1 MNNKMKRKKSGIV
14 ISVILFLF
22 SAVSLIYGIYMVRY
36 SLSYVNTYTGMS
48 AVPADKVMQY
58 VVSAS
63 SIYFG
68 FGILFAACAFI
79 ILFLNGTSRKA
90 ADSEP
95 ADVDEHPENNP
106 YYTAPADLEVPVDS
120 EPADSSVSPAP
131 VTSEVPADIGVPIP
145 DDPELP
151 ADVIHTDETAAAD
164 TVQYADTGAD
174 VHENQIW
181 QEAEL
186 HQVAAFE
193 EHAGPSHH
201 EDLPHDTEP
210 ELTEAFQQDAATAH
224 TEEPPQQD
232 VAPADHEYHI
242 RPELASD
249 SWLKDAF
256 IKK

>member
-58 VVSAS
+58 IVSSS

-79 ILFLNGTSRKA
+79 VLFLNGTSRKA
-90 ADSEP
+90 ADSVP
-95 ADVDEHPENNP
+95 ADTDEHPENNP
-106 YYTAPADLEVPVDS
+106 YYIAPTDLEVPVDS
-120 EPADSSVSPAP
+120 EPANSSVSPSP
-131 VTSEVPADIGVPIP
+131 VTPETSADIGVPIP
-145 DDPELP
+145 DDSELP

-186 HQVAAFE
+186 HQVAAFA
-193 EHAGPSHH
+193 EHTKPSDP
-201 EDLPHDTEP
+201 ED
-210 ELTEAFQQDAATAH
+210 
-224 TEEPPQQD
+224 PPQREKPSQIEALQHD
-232 VAPADHEYHI
+232 ASSAHIEAAPPQHAVPADSEYHI

>member
-1 MNNKMKRKKSGIV
+1 
-14 ISVILFLF
+14 
-22 SAVSLIYGIYMVRY
+22 MVRY

-58 VVSAS
+58 IVSSS

-79 ILFLNGTSRKA
+79 VLFLNGTSRKA
-90 ADSEP
+90 ADSVP
-95 ADVDEHPENNP
+95 ADTDEHPENNP
-106 YYTAPADLEVPVDS
+106 YYIAPTDLEVPVDS
-120 EPADSSVSPAP
+120 EPANSSVSPSP
-131 VTSEVPADIGVPIP
+131 VTPETPADIGVPIP
-145 DDPELP
+145 DDSELP

-186 HQVAAFE
+186 HQVAAFA
-193 EHAGPSHH
+193 EHTKPSDP
-201 EDLPHDTEP
+201 ED
-210 ELTEAFQQDAATAH
+210 
-224 TEEPPQQD
+224 PPQREKPSQIEALQHD
-232 VAPADHEYHI
+232 ASSAHIEAAPPQHAVLADSEYHI